1 MSEGTL
7 PASATLLTEQ
17 ERLRFLVRASRELAL
32 LKRDALARRA
42 RDLFLSAGSFSEF
55 SLWVLDPRTDLLYP
69 WTLWNTPVVGRRPR
83 LQPGQG
89 LAGQACAE
97 EGPRYHDELPESL
110 YTPLEWG
117 GRPRSEL
124 RGVLTVPLRQGNE
137 PLGVVVLL
145 GGDVLEQATIGA
157 LDSPVGSAAPSPPTR
172 EEVAFFGELGA
183 QLSIAVGNARVYADA
198 MREKVQNQLLLELGT
213 RISASLD
220 TGKLLEQIL
229 DLVFQVVRY
238 DAAGIYLVDKKTQ
251 WITRQTI
258 RGYDPSRDEAVRL
271 KVGSGLIGWVA
282 KAGQG
287 VIVADVRTDPRYMNA
302 RDETRSE
309 MVAPIRIGSEV
320 IGAFNV
326 ESDEPDAYETEDMQL
341 LTAFAA
347 QAAVA
352 IERTRLHEEVL
363 EKRRLDE
370 EVTIGQRIQRS
381 FLPSRNPE
389 VKNFDIAGAN
399 YSSERVGGDYYDFIR
414 IAGEQLGIVVGDVSG
429 KGIAAALIMAA
440 FRASL
445 IAEIRNNYAMRT
457 TMGKVNKLLWESIE
471 ADRFVTALFGVLDT
485 EARRFTYVNA
495 GHNPALLYRASSGQF
510 ETLDATGPLL
520 GTFETATFKERV
532 VELRPGDVLVMYTDG
547 VTEAMTP
554 AGELFGEERLR
565 REIEKR
571 REEPAAKIVRGIW
584 EAVLAFEAGE
594 QEDDATLVVVRSL
607 LL

>member
-7 PASATLLTEQ
+7 PRAAGLQSEV
-17 ERLRFLVRASRELAL
+17 ERLRFLVRSSRELAL
-32 LKRDALARRA
+32 LKRDALSRQA
-42 RDLFLSAGSFSEF
+42 RDLFQSASGGAFTEF
-55 SLWVLDPRTDLLYP
+55 SLWVLDPRTELLYP
-69 WTLWNTPVVGRRPR
+69 WTLGNTPVVGRRPR

-97 EGPRYHDELPESL
+97 EAPRFHAELPEAL
-110 YTPLEWG
+110 YGPLEWG
-117 GRPRSEL
+117 GRPRAQL
-124 RGVLTVPLRQGNE
+124 RGILTVPLRYGNE
-137 PLGVVVLL
+137 PLGVVVLRQ
-145 GGDVLEQATIGA
+145 GDAE
-157 LDSPVGSAAPSPPTR
+157 APSP
-172 EEVAFFGELGA
+172 EEIGFYGELGA

-220 TGKLLEQIL
+220 TEKLLEQIL

-282 KAGQG
+282 KTGQG
-287 VIVADVRTDPRYMNA
+287 VVVPDVRSDPRYVNA
-302 RDETRSE
+302 REDTRSE

-320 IGAFNV
+320 IGAFNL
-326 ESDEPDAYETEDMQL
+326 ESDEPDAYEVEDMEL
-341 LTAFAA
+341 LMAFAG

-370 EVTIGQRIQRS
+370 EVMIGQRIQRS

-389 VKNFDIAGAN
+389 VRQFDIAGAN

-414 IAGEQLGIVVGDVSG
+414 IADEQLGIVIGDVSG

-457 TMGKVNKLLWESIE
+457 TMTKVNRLLWESIE
-471 ADRFVTALFGVLDT
+471 ADRFVTAMFGVLDT
-485 EARRFTYVNA
+485 SARRLTYVNA
-495 GHNPALLYRASSGQF
+495 GHNPALLYRAATGQF
-510 ETLDATGPLL
+510 DTLESTGPLL

-532 VELRPGDVLVMYTDG
+532 VEIRPGDVLVMYTDG
-547 VTEAMTP
+547 VTEAMSTSS
-554 AGELFGEERLR
+554 ELFGEERLR
-565 REIEKR
+565 REIVQR
-571 REEPAAKIVRGIW
+571 REEPAAKIVRGIY
-584 EAVLAFEAGE
+584 EAVQAYQAGD
-594 QEDDATLVVVRSL
+594 QEDDVTIVVLRGL
-607 LL
+607 PA

>member
-7 PASATLLTEQ
+7 PRAAGLQSEV
-17 ERLRFLVRASRELAL
+17 ERLRFLVRSSRELAL
-32 LKRDALARRA
+32 LKRDALSRQA
-42 RDLFLSAGSFSEF
+42 RDLFQKASGGAFTEF
-55 SLWVLDPRTDLLYP
+55 SLWVLDPRTELLYP
-69 WTLWNTPVVGRRPR
+69 WTLGNTPVVGRRPR

-97 EGPRYHDELPESL
+97 EAPRFHAELPEAL
-110 YTPLEWG
+110 YAPLEWG
-117 GRPRSEL
+117 GRPRAQL
-124 RGVLTVPLRQGNE
+124 RGILTVPLRYGNE
-137 PLGVVVLL
+137 PLGVVVLRQ
-145 GGDVLEQATIGA
+145 GDAEAPMPEEIG
-157 LDSPVGSAAPSPPTR
+157 
-172 EEVAFFGELGA
+172 FYGELGA

-220 TGKLLEQIL
+220 TEKLLEQIL

-282 KAGQG
+282 KTGQG
-287 VIVADVRTDPRYMNA
+287 VVVPDVRADPRYVNA
-302 RDETRSE
+302 REDTRSE

-320 IGAFNV
+320 IGAFNL
-326 ESDEPDAYETEDMQL
+326 ESDEPDAYEVEDMEL
-341 LTAFAA
+341 LMAFAG

-370 EVTIGQRIQRS
+370 EVMIGQRIQRS

-389 VKNFDIAGAN
+389 VRLFDIAGAN

-414 IAGEQLGIVVGDVSG
+414 IAEEQLGIVIGDVSG

-445 IAEIRNNYAMRT
+445 LAEIRNNYAMRT
-457 TMGKVNKLLWESIE
+457 TMSKVNRLLWESIE
-471 ADRFVTALFGVLDT
+471 ADRFVTAVFGVLDT
-485 EARRFTYVNA
+485 AARRLTYVNA
-495 GHNPALLYRASSGQF
+495 GHNPALLYRAATGQF
-510 ETLDATGPLL
+510 DTLESTGPLL

-532 VELRPGDVLVMYTDG
+532 VEIRPGDVLVMYTDG
-547 VTEAMTP
+547 VTEAMSTSN
-554 AGELFGEERLR
+554 ELFGEERLR
-565 REIEKR
+565 QEIVQRKDD
-571 REEPAAKIVRGIW
+571 PAAKIVRGIY
-584 EAVLAFEAGE
+584 EAVQAYQAGE
-594 QEDDATLVVVRSL
+594 QEDDVTIVVVRGL
-607 LL
+607 PG